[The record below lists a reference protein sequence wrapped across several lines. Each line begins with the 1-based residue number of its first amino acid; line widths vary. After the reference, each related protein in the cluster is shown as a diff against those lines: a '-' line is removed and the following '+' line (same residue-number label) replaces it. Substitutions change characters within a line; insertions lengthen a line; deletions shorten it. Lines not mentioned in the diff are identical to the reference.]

1 MLFRSK
7 MTNEETGHG
16 VFNRKTVLVLMVLGL
31 AVIFV
36 SSFVYRAKNPSLTIQ
51 NAPRGGMSGDPMNGI
66 MDLMARMKEDP
77 NDMHVLVTLGEQ
89 FMRIQSWDKALAL
102 LQRALVVEPSN
113 IGVIQRL
120 GMCLINMG
128 KYTEAAGHY
137 EMVLALDEKNAQ
149 AHYNLGILYKRF
161 LKDKDKAGK
170 HFQAVLDQKDVPA
183 DLRKMVQAEIEAPA
197 Q

>member
-1 MLFRSK
+1 

-31 AVIFV
+31 GAIFI

-66 MDLMARMKEDP
+66 MELMTRMQENP
-77 NDMHVLVTLGEQ
+77 NDVGVLVTLGEQ
-89 FMRIQSWDKALAL
+89 FMRIQSWDKAQAL

-113 IGVIQRL
+113 IGIIQRL
-120 GMCLINMG
+120 GMCLINLG
-128 KYTEAAGHY
+128 KYADAAGYY
-137 EMVLALDEKNAQ
+137 EMILGLDGKNAQ

-161 LKDKDKAGK
+161 LEDKDKAVK
-170 HFQAVLDQKDVPA
+170 HFQAVLDQEGVPP
-183 DLRKMVQAEIEAPA
+183 DLREMARTEIEAQAKAPA
-197 Q
+197 K